1 MLVLIFILSFF
12 SFPSFSAQ
20 PAGLVLPPPIR
31 PRGMRILRNKHIT
44 YSNDDVEKKETK
56 GEEEVVLRTR
66 FKVKG
71 RSRPSRDGSVMAV
84 IDGDELVE
92 LIKDSKDRKW
102 KAILVKKSDV
112 KVWVPSTAL
121 LRKKVRKN
129 SHSSSESSEA
139 LSDDADSEE

>member
-12 SFPSFSAQ
+12 TFPSFAAQ
-20 PAGLVLPPPIR
+20 PAGLVLPPPIH

-44 YSNDDVEKKETK
+44 YSDDDVEKKEMK

-92 LIKDSKDRKW
+92 LIKDSKDGKW

>member
-1 MLVLIFILSFF
+1 
-12 SFPSFSAQ
+12 
-20 PAGLVLPPPIR
+20 
-31 PRGMRILRNKHIT
+31 MRILRNKHIT
-44 YSNDDVEKKETK
+44 YSDDDVEKKEMK

-92 LIKDSKDRKW
+92 LIKDSKDGKW

-139 LSDDADSEE
+139 LSDDAASDE